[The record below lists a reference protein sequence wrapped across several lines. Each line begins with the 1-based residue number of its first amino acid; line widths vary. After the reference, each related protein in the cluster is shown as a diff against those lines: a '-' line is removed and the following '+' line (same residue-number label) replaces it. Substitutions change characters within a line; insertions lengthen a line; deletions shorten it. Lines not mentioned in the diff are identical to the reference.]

1 MSSKSKSPLATSTRF
16 VFSITFGRTDWMGSS
31 CAIQCKSVR
40 SQSWRC
46 WIGMPVRI
54 SKSHVSCSSLRLSLF
69 LHFHSPLPRIF
80 SFQVLLLPF
89 FSFLSCF
96 LDPLDQNL
104 KEGVMLRFNTAPCSV
119 SNPALVIPFYSFLT
133 HRPWLAPLCSTSFH
147 RLPEAS
153 IVSCLLSSYALSCD
167 IM

>member
-1 MSSKSKSPLATSTRF
+1 
-16 VFSITFGRTDWMGSS
+16 MGSS

-40 SQSWRC
+40 SLSWRC

-54 SKSHVSCSSLRLSLF
+54 SKSHVSCSSLCLFVF
-69 LHFHSPLPRIF
+69 LHSTRRCLMFFLF
-80 SFQVLLLPF
+80 SFTLVF

-104 KEGVMLRFNTAPCSV
+104 KEGVMLRFNTVPCSV
-119 SNPALVIPFYSFLT
+119 SNPALVSSLYSFLT
-133 HRPWLAPLCSTSFH
+133 HHSWSAPLCSTSFH

-153 IVSCLLSSYALSCD
+153 IVLCLLSSFALSCD